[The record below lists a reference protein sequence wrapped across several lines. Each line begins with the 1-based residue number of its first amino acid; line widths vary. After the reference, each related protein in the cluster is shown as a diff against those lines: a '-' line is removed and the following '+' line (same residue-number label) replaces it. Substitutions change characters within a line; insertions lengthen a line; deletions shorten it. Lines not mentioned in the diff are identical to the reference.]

1 MILDLRFCGGRLR
14 LADFTDQNCVLKSPI
29 KNPQSKMKNLFD
41 LSGKTALITGSTSGM
56 GKAIAY
62 AMGVHGAKIVV
73 SSNDTAGVIE
83 TVSAFRSENIE
94 AIGVECDM
102 SQKADIDTLFLQTIQ
117 TFGKV
122 DILVNCVGMAP
133 TGSFFDIN
141 QESFEKTM
149 GLNLQTA
156 IYLTKLI
163 LPQMQSQKDGVII
176 YLASIAGVRGN
187 KNLGLYGVSKAGLI
201 EMARNLAVEFSPDN
215 IRVNTISPGM
225 INTPF
230 SESLMKNE
238 DFMKKRLSQTPL
250 RRVGEVEEIAGVAV
264 MLASKAGGFITG
276 QNIIV
281 DGGTTISD
289 GN

>member
-1 MILDLRFCGGRLR
+1 MYDTLRRFWIT
-14 LADFTDQNCVLKSPI
+14 DFIDQNCVLKFQI
-29 KNPQSKMKNLFD
+29 KNSKSKMKSLFD
-41 LSGKTALITGSTSGM
+41 LSSKTALITGSTSGM

-62 AMGVHGAKIVV
+62 AMSLHGAKIVV
-73 SSNDTAGVIE
+73 SSNDSTGVIE
-83 TVSAFRSENIE
+83 TVSAFRAENIE
-94 AIGVECDM
+94 ALGVECDM
-102 SQKADIDTLFLQTIQ
+102 SNKSDIDVLFEQTIS
-117 TFGKV
+117 TFGKI
-122 DILVNCVGMAP
+122 DILVNCVGIAP
-133 TGSFFDIN
+133 VGSFFDIN
-141 QESFEKTM
+141 QENFEKTM
-149 GLNLQTA
+149 ALNLQSA
-156 IYLTKLI
+156 IYLTKLV
-163 LPQMQSQKDGVII
+163 LPQMQAQRDGVII

-201 EMARNLAVEFSPDN
+201 EMARNLAVEFGPDN

-238 DFMKKRLSQTPL
+238 EFMKKRLSQTPL
-250 RRVGEVEEIAGVAV
+250 RKVGEVEEIAGVAV

>member
-1 MILDLRFCGGRLR
+1 
-14 LADFTDQNCVLKSPI
+14 
-29 KNPQSKMKNLFD
+29 MKNLFD

-62 AMGVHGAKIVV
+62 AMGLHGAKIVV
-73 SSNDTAGVIE
+73 SSNDMAGVIE
-83 TVSAFRSENIE
+83 TVEEFRAENIE

-102 SQKADIDTLFLQTIQ
+102 NSKADIDTLYQQAIG
-117 TFGKV
+117 TFGKI
-122 DILVNCVGMAP
+122 DILVNCVGIAP

-141 QESFEKTM
+141 QENFEKTM
-149 GLNLQTA
+149 GLNLQSA
-156 IYLTKLI
+156 IYLTKLVI
-163 LPQMQSQKDGVII
+163 PTMQEQKDGSII

-187 KNLGLYGVSKAGLI
+187 KYLGLYGVSKAGLI
-201 EMARNLAVEFSPDN
+201 ELARNLAVEFGPDN
-215 IRVNTISPGM
+215 IRVNSISPGM

-238 DFMKKRLSQTPL
+238 EFMKKRLSQTPL
-250 RRVGEVEEIAGVAV
+250 RRVGEVEEIAGVVV
-264 MLASKAGGFITG
+264 MLASKAGGFTTG

>member
-1 MILDLRFCGGRLR
+1 MWNWEFFNSQFRTLNSQSTMKDLF
-14 LADFTDQNCVLKSPI
+14 
-29 KNPQSKMKNLFD
+29 NLT
-41 LSGKTALITGSTSGM
+41 GKTALITGSTSGM
-56 GKAIAY
+56 GKAIAH
-62 AMGVHGAKIVV
+62 AMGIHGAKVV
-73 SSNDTAGVIE
+73 ISSNDTAGVIQ
-83 TVSAFRSENIE
+83 TVEEFRLANIE

-102 SQKADIDTLFLQTIQ
+102 GNKSDIDVLFQQTIG
-117 TFGKV
+117 TFGKI
-122 DILVNCVGMAP
+122 DIVVNCVGIASI
-133 TGSFFDIN
+133 GSFLEIN
-141 QESFEKTM
+141 QDNFEKTM
-149 GLNLQTA
+149 ALNLQSA

-163 LPQMQSQKDGVII
+163 LPSMQAQKDGVII

-187 KNLGLYGVSKAGLI
+187 RYLGLYGISKAGLI
-201 EMARNLAVEFSPDN
+201 EMARNLAVEFGPDN
-215 IRVNTISPGM
+215 IRVNTISPGI

-238 DFMKKRLSQTPL
+238 EFMTKRLAQTPL
-250 RRVGEVEEIAGVAV
+250 RKVGEVEEIAGVAI